1 MVISMRTSR
10 VVLIGFKSGEI
21 SAHNVRSIDFKVG
34 DAVEE
39 GQIKRA
45 ATGILEECE
54 SLLVVAGEN
63 LTGQFSEAEKAS
75 EWALRQFK

>member
-1 MVISMRTSR
+1 MVIGMRASR

-39 GQIKRA
+39 GQIQRA
-45 ATGILEECE
+45 ATGILEECD
-54 SLLVVAGEN
+54 SLLAVAAEN
-63 LTGQFSEAEKAS
+63 LTGQFSDAEKAS
-75 EWALRQFK
+75 SCVSKY